1 MQLMTE
7 KWMQCEM
14 QLMTGKKWMQ
24 CEMQLMT
31 EKMDAV

>member
-1 MQLMTE
+1 
-7 KWMQCEM
+7 MQCEM
-14 QLMTGKKWMQ
+14 QLMTEKKWMQ